1 MTIYFRNTPLR
12 EPFTFESV
20 GNHWDQ
26 EEIDRADGYPLY
38 HYLQTERG
46 IGEIK
51 IQRKTYVLC
60 EGQGVLIAPGIKH
73 SYRRKSK
80 EWLTRFA
87 TFTGVMENGINILT
101 GNRNI
106 IFTEKNTG
114 LAIAKQLDMVLKK
127 FETPPVDAVELSV
140 DCYRLLMNFMDNP
153 CVGNMAEEETYK
165 KYVKPTIEK
174 IETEFDV
181 DLTVNELA
189 NSVYITPQYLSRLF
203 IRFLGCSTH
212 EYLLGHRINEAKRY
226 LLATPKMEIQEIA
239 RQVGFGSA
247 SHFIAM
253 FKKTTGVTPV
263 WRLRHLPFC
272 SMICSLLTSG

>member
-106 IFTEKNTG
+106 IFTEKN
-114 LAIAKQLDMVLKK
+114 
-127 FETPPVDAVELSV
+127 
-140 DCYRLLMNFMDNP
+140 
-153 CVGNMAEEETYK
+153 
-165 KYVKPTIEK
+165 
-174 IETEFDV
+174 
-181 DLTVNELA
+181 
-189 NSVYITPQYLSRLF
+189 SRQTCPSG
-203 IRFLGCSTH
+203 GC
-212 EYLLGHRINEAKRY
+212 ENR
-226 LLATPKMEIQEIA
+226 
-239 RQVGFGSA
+239 
-247 SHFIAM
+247 
-253 FKKTTGVTPV
+253 
-263 WRLRHLPFC
+263 
-272 SMICSLLTSG
+272 

>member
-26 EEIDRADGYPLY
+26 EDIDRADGYPLY

-174 IETEFDV
+174 IETEFDA

-253 FKKTTGVTPV
+253 FKKKTGVTPV
-263 WRLRHLPFC
+263 SFRAGRR
-272 SMICSLLTSG
+272 

>member
-1 MTIYFRNTPLR
+1 
-12 EPFTFESV
+12 
-20 GNHWDQ
+20 
-26 EEIDRADGYPLY
+26 
-38 HYLQTERG
+38 
-46 IGEIK
+46 
-51 IQRKTYVLC
+51 
-60 EGQGVLIAPGIKH
+60 
-73 SYRRKSK
+73 
-80 EWLTRFA
+80 
-87 TFTGVMENGINILT
+87 
-101 GNRNI
+101 
-106 IFTEKNTG
+106 
-114 LAIAKQLDMVLKK
+114 MVLKK

-174 IETEFDV
+174 IETEFDA

-253 FKKTTGVTPV
+253 FKKKTGVTPV
-263 WRLRHLPFC
+263 SFRAGRR
-272 SMICSLLTSG
+272 

>member
-174 IETEFDV
+174 IETEFDA

-203 IRFLGCSTH
+203 IRFLGIS
-212 EYLLGHRINEAKRY
+212 
-226 LLATPKMEIQEIA
+226 A
-239 RQVGFGSA
+239 RSPHQRGKKISACNPQNGNPGNSAPGGVWQRQPLYCHVQKENGSDTR
-247 SHFIAM
+247 FLPGR
-253 FKKTTGVTPV
+253 KKIKVP
-263 WRLRHLPFC
+263 
-272 SMICSLLTSG
+272 LTRRF